1 MGFLSVFSR
10 DVLHGKSCVTNVR
23 GGNVTFPYEHRVLS
37 SVFHAPFFIWENSVV
52 FEEREVTMCLSDVD
66 NLVENMDCKVEVY
79 GVFEFMVIEWI
90 SF

>member
-1 MGFLSVFSR
+1 
-10 DVLHGKSCVTNVR
+10 
-23 GGNVTFPYEHRVLS
+23 
-37 SVFHAPFFIWENSVV
+37 V

-79 GVFEFMVIEWI
+79 GVFEFMVIQWI